1 MKRGASIV
9 LYIALIC
16 IGYYGGE
23 GLCNTVG
30 ANPPK
35 TDVRP
40 PSGRPCT
47 VPSLRSRAGL
57 VQGRYV
63 GLPLQ
68 GGRATP
74 GKTPRLTV
82 PESLHSFG
90 QIYRGERVRHHFLL
104 KNAGEAE
111 LEIRKVRTSCGCTA
125 AEPSQKVVP
134 PGGEA
139 YVEVTFDSKNF
150 VGRVTK
156 TVMVDTNDPSEPTHT
171 LTLEAF
177 VLEEVVAE
185 PSRLTLGQIRQG
197 DGRNLKVEVKSPTGM
212 ELKVSEAQSS
222 SGALEITSIER
233 QAGGLYAIKLE
244 VKKDSPAGRFG
255 GDLVVHTNSP
265 RQPIITIPFSGEVV
279 SDASVFPTQLSFGL
293 VRRGTEAV
301 RQLLITFHNPGVR
314 LVRVEVAGILPT
326 EAQSASGGNPLQTE
340 RVQETGPLPA
350 EVFSLRSDP
359 GGEGSS
365 ASGGANCRI
374 DVILSKEAPVGR
386 SEGSLTIHTTS
397 TSQPLITIPISATIK
412 E

>member
-23 GLCNTVG
+23 GLCNTEGGG
-30 ANPPK
+30 ATP
-35 TDVRP
+35 DW
-40 PSGRPCT
+40 
-47 VPSLRSRAGL
+47 
-57 VQGRYV
+57 
-63 GLPLQ
+63 
-68 GGRATP
+68 GRATP
-74 GKTPRLTV
+74 GKIPRLTV

-90 QIYRGERVRHHFLL
+90 QIYRGEKVRHRFLL
-104 KNAGEAE
+104 KNAGEAA
-111 LEIRKVRTSCGCTA
+111 LEIRKVSASCGCTA

-244 VKKDSPAGRFG
+244 VKKDSPAGRFD
-255 GDLVVHTNSP
+255 GDLIVYTNSP
-265 RQPIITIPFSGEVV
+265 RQPIITIHFFGEVV
-279 SDASVFPTQLSFGL
+279 SDVSVFPPQLSFGL

-314 LVRVEVAGILPT
+314 LVRVEVASVPSPHQ
-326 EAQSASGGNPLQTE
+326 AKRA
-340 RVQETGPLPA
+340 QETVPLPA
-350 EVFSLRSDP
+350 EVFSHRRGP
-359 GGEGSS
+359 EGGGSS
-365 ASGGANCRI
+365 TSGGANYRM
-374 DVILSKEAPVGR
+374 DVVLSKDRKSVV
-386 SEGSLTIHTTS
+386 
-397 TSQPLITIPISATIK
+397 
-412 E
+412 